1 MDVNA
6 VCLPVVLYCVLS
18 RAVQWN
24 TVQGVVLHCCRA
36 VACSAQLCFAL
47 LSRVAVFAGAGG
59 GSAQRAVLK
68 KFVTQNFFLP
78 SRRFSPLCQPAR
90 VSVREGVSMSMM
102 TMRTVIRAPPDFD
115 VVAEIPPAVCRQ
127 DISCCA
133 GLGTG
138 LSLSM
143 KITACYRHE

>member
-47 LSRVAVFAGAGG
+47 LSRVVVFPGAAGAGG
-59 GSAQRAVLK
+59 GSAQRVVLK
-68 KFVTQNFFLP
+68 NSSHKTSSFRLAVF
-78 SRRFSPLCQPAR
+78 RRFVSLR
-90 VSVREGVSMSMM
+90 VFLYAKG
-102 TMRTVIRAPPDFD
+102 
-115 VVAEIPPAVCRQ
+115 CR
-127 DISCCA
+127 C
-133 GLGTG
+133 
-138 LSLSM
+138 
-143 KITACYRHE
+143 R